1 MEYCTHALR
10 GDVPAEQRVI
20 MTMPSLHMN
29 TPATM
34 HIHAR
39 CAAADGSTAA
49 EQRGSGMQLATNITI
64 HPERYSAANA
74 RRGSCFEKAG
84 DMLPARRRWRCN
96 GCGKRQLGLKGF

>member
-34 HIHAR
+34 HIHAK
-39 CAAADGSTAA
+39 CAAADGRTAA
-49 EQRGSGMQLATNITI
+49 EQRSSGM
-64 HPERYSAANA
+64 E
-74 RRGSCFEKAG
+74 
-84 DMLPARRRWRCN
+84 
-96 GCGKRQLGLKGF
+96 